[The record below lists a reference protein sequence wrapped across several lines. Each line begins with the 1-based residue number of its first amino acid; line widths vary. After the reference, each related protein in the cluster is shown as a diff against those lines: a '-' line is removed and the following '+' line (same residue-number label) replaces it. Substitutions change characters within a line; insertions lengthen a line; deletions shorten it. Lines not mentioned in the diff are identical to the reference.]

1 MNLVTLEI
9 ANVILMVL
17 IYFAGVQRGKKEKE
31 EDKREKR
38 INKVAD
44 EYIRMANAWPPID
57 SGIHGL
63 IKAGIHTLRDDSEIR
78 EAIALIEPRVKSH
91 PLGRYKDIMLTSIDM
106 KKVFD
111 ILLRGSTESFDFE
124 QIIKKAKEK

>member
-1 MNLVTLEI
+1 MDLVTIGI
-9 ANVILMVL
+9 ASVIFTVL

-31 EDKREKR
+31 QDKRERK

-78 EAIALIEPRVKSH
+78 EAIRLIGSRERNH
-91 PLGRYKDIMLTSIDM
+91 PLGRYKDMLIDIDM

-111 ILLRGSTESFDFE
+111 ILISGNIESFDFE